1 MKALKTVA
9 KILTAVA
16 AVAGVVFVIVKYG
29 DVIVAWVRNMCA
41 RVEEWLGLNDCCC
54 CCDEDCCCD
63 EECCCGEDCCC
74 EETPAE
80 ETVATEGDFE
90 N

>member
-16 AVAGVVFVIVKYG
+16 AVAGIVFVIVKYG

-41 RVEEWLGLNDCCC
+41 RVEEWLGLNDCC